1 MKTQI
6 KINHLSKTF
15 NTLAGP
21 KKALDDVSLEI
32 AEGECVV
39 IGGENGSGKSVL
51 MQIIA
56 GLMDGDKS
64 PETVVSIQP
73 LRGHSTTVEEGVRV
87 YTIGQIED
95 LTGVKAHVLRYW
107 EEVVPGFT
115 PRKDMAGRRLYSQR
129 EVDLILRLKY
139 LINEKKFTAEG
150 AGRQIIEEAQAV
162 QDNADLINQIRE
174 CRQLLT
180 ETYLKV
186 KKNNDEQ

>member
-1 MKTQI
+1 M
-6 KINHLSKTF
+6 
-15 NTLAGP
+15 
-21 KKALDDVSLEI
+21 
-32 AEGECVV
+32 
-39 IGGENGSGKSVL
+39 
-51 MQIIA
+51 
-56 GLMDGDKS
+56 
-64 PETVVSIQP
+64 
-73 LRGHSTTVEEGVRV
+73 

-115 PRKDMAGRRLYSQR
+115 PRKDMSGRRLYSQR

-162 QDNADLINQIRE
+162 QNNADLINQIRV

-180 ETYLKV
+180 EVYLIIKRTD
-186 KKNNDEQ
+186 NSE